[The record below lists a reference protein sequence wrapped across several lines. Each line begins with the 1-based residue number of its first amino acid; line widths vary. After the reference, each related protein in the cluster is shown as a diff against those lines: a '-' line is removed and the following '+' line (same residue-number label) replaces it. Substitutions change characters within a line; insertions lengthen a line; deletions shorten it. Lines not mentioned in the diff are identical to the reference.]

1 MARLPGFTKGVVS
14 PDVGLRLGRK
24 REGVRRIDGQRV
36 DWLAVDQPVQQ
47 VEDVRLGRRASLQ
60 RQLHG
65 SQYSLL
71 VMLKNES
78 QNLDHLAVAARRLEH
93 ALLQSA
99 EGRRHLSERRA
110 VAQGSRFALNDRQI
124 VPPVENG
131 GRTLALVAAGKNAA
145 MFADDLSLGGDNNAF
160 GIDSY
165 ADRAI
170 GEGGRH
176 AVAIAVQMDQ
186 ARRRRSEEHTS

>member
-1 MARLPGFTKGVVS
+1 MARLPGFTKVVVS
-14 PDVGLRLGRK
+14 PDVGLRLGRE
-24 REGVRRIDGQRV
+24 RQGVGRIDGQRV

-47 VEDVRLGRRASLQ
+47 VEDVRLGRHASLQ
-60 RQLHG
+60 RQFHG

-99 EGRRHLSERRA
+99 ESRRQLGERRA

-124 VPPVENG
+124 VPPIENSRCALAFVGARQKRG
-131 GRTLALVAAGKNAA
+131 GVPQT
-145 MFADDLSLGGDNNAF
+145 
-160 GIDSY
+160 I
-165 ADRAI
+165 
-170 GEGGRH
+170 
-176 AVAIAVQMDQ
+176 
-186 ARRRRSEEHTS
+186 

>member
-14 PDVGLRLGRK
+14 PDVGLRLGRE
-24 REGVRRIDGQRV
+24 RQGVGRIDGQRV

-47 VEDVRLGRRASLQ
+47 VEDVRLGRHASLQ
-60 RQLHG
+60 RQFHG

-99 EGRRHLSERRA
+99 ESRRQFGERRA

-124 VPPVENG
+124 VPPIENTRCALAFVERAKTRACSQTICPSAATTTRSG
-131 GRTLALVAAGKNAA
+131 SMRTLTGRLAKEAGT
-145 MFADDLSLGGDNNAF
+145 L
-160 GIDSY
+160 
-165 ADRAI
+165 
-170 GEGGRH
+170 
-176 AVAIAVQMDQ
+176 
-186 ARRRRSEEHTS
+186 